1 MLRAPPRPFP
11 SVGPTGEGSSVARFN
26 TYDDYDQSS
35 DLPVQA
41 QVKWFNTAKGF
52 GFVAPLGGSPD
63 AFLHISVLGQA
74 GLTGVVEGTG
84 LLCTIGPGP
93 KGPQVLRIID
103 VLSVPAQSGPPA
115 VERARDRTPSG
126 DEVEIAGT
134 VKWFKA
140 DKGFGFVLADD
151 GGKDVFVH
159 KSVLRRCGMD
169 HVDEGQRVRMRIT
182 DAPKG
187 REAIWVALG

>member
-1 MLRAPPRPFP
+1 M
-11 SVGPTGEGSSVARFN
+11 ARFN
-26 TYDDYDQSS
+26 SFDAYEPEA

-41 QVKWFNTAKGF
+41 QVKWFNATKGF
-52 GFVAPLGGSPD
+52 GFVAPQGGEPD

-74 GLTGVVEGTG
+74 GLTGVVEGTS
-84 LLCTIGPGP
+84 LMCTIGPGP
-93 KGPQVLRIID
+93 KGPQVLKIVD
-103 VLSVPAQSGPPA
+103 VLSVPAPSPSATQD
-115 VERARDRTPSG
+115 RARDRTPSG
-126 DEVEIAGT
+126 DELEIAGT
-134 VKWFKA
+134 VKWFKS

-169 HVDEGQRVRMRIT
+169 HLDEGQRVRMRIT

-187 REAIWVALG
+187 REAIWVGLG